1 MVFARFPA
9 VTRPA
14 VIGDTIVMPSP
25 TPPPGRELLV
35 KRFRFAA
42 VFLTFM
48 MAMWFMGPAAAAE
61 TNAGALVLVQAT
73 AATSADEAAALVRAA
88 SGGRILSVRPDN
100 KARPM
105 VYHVKVLLDGGRVRI
120 YLVDA
125 NSGQILP

>member
-1 MVFARFPA
+1 
-9 VTRPA
+9 
-14 VIGDTIVMPSP
+14 
-25 TPPPGRELLV
+25 V
-35 KRFRFAA
+35 KRFRSVA

-48 MAMWFMGPAAAAE
+48 MAMWFMGPAAAAA

-73 AATSADEAAALVRAA
+73 AVTSADEAAALVRAA

-100 KARPM
+100 KARPT

-120 YLVDA
+120 YRVDA